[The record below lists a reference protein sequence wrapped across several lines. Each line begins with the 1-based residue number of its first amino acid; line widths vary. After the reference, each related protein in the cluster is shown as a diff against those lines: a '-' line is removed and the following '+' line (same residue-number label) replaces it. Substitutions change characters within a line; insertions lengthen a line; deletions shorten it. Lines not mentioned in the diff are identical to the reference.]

1 MERLSLEL
9 SGDASG
15 ARRQAHDAALARG
28 SAMPSSFIRTMTV
41 GSGIGPDLLT
51 LRQRVRGTRRLP
63 KALAGSS
70 LGDLPPVG
78 NCTPP

>member
-1 MERLSLEL
+1 
-9 SGDASG
+9 
-15 ARRQAHDAALARG
+15 
-28 SAMPSSFIRTMTV
+28 MTV

-51 LRQRVRGTRRLP
+51 LWQPVRGTRRLP

-78 NCTPP
+78 NRTPP